1 VTSSSPSE
9 RPDTLFVS
17 GVLLLDKDS
26 GISSN
31 AALQRAKRLLGC
43 RKAGHT
49 GSLDPL
55 ASGLLP
61 ICLGEATKLAG
72 FLLDTDK
79 RYQVTVYLGVM
90 TASGD
95 AEGEVIGQ
103 KPVPELSPASVE
115 PILEQFRGP
124 ILQVPPMYSALKHQ
138 GRRLYDL
145 ARRGIE
151 VERPPR
157 PVEIY
162 ELSLL
167 RCHGDRLDLTVH
179 CSKGTYIRSLAE
191 DIGHAL
197 GCGGHVE
204 SLRRTAV
211 GRLDVTA
218 ALTLEK
224 LEQMT
229 YEERLARLEPPDTL
243 VPGLPVID
251 VPDDQ
256 CLALRHGQPVH
267 VRSGGPECGLVRLQS
282 PSVGFFGIG
291 DVQHA
296 GWIAPRRILQPG
308 PQATASRA
316 TCSGRA
322 CDVKIRN

>member
-1 VTSSSPSE
+1 MTSISPPE
-9 RPDTLFVS
+9 RRHPLSVS

-26 GISSN
+26 RISSN

-79 RYQVTVYLGVM
+79 RYQVTVCLGVM
-90 TASGD
+90 TSSGD
-95 AEGEVIGQ
+95 AEGDVVGR
-103 KPVPELSPASVE
+103 KPVPNLAPAAVD

-124 ILQVPPMYSALKHQ
+124 ILQIPPMYSALKHQ

-167 RCHGDRLDLTVH
+167 QCRGDRLDLTVH

-191 DIGHAL
+191 DIGQAL

-211 GRLDVTA
+211 GRLDITA
-218 ALTLEK
+218 ALTLGD
-224 LEQMT
+224 LEQLT
-229 YEERLARLEPPDTL
+229 HEERLARLESPETL

-251 VPDDQ
+251 LPDDQ

-267 VRSGGPECGLVRLQS
+267 IAAGGPEPGLVRLRS

-291 DVQHA
+291 DFQDA
-296 GWIAPRRILQPG
+296 GRITPRRILLPG
-308 PQATASRA
+308 
-316 TCSGRA
+316 
-322 CDVKIRN
+322 

>member
-1 VTSSSPSE
+1 MTSLSPPE
-9 RPDTLFVS
+9 RPQSRPAS

-79 RYQVTVYLGVM
+79 RYQVTVRLGVT

-95 AEGEVIGQ
+95 AEGDVIDR
-103 KPVPELSPASVE
+103 KPVPVLSPESVE

-124 ILQVPPMYSALKHQ
+124 ILQVPPMYSALKYQ

-167 RCHGDRLDLTVH
+167 RCRGDWLDLNVH

-191 DIGHAL
+191 DIGRAL

-204 SLRRTAV
+204 LLRRTAV
-211 GRLDVTA
+211 GTLDIA
-218 ALTLEK
+218 SADTLAE
-224 LEQMT
+224 LERMG
-229 YEERLARLEPPDTL
+229 YADRLARLRPPDAL
-243 VPGLPVID
+243 IPELPVIEL
-251 VPDDQ
+251 PDDQ
-256 CLALRHGQPVH
+256 CRLLRQGQA
-267 VRSGGPECGLVRLQS
+267 VRIPAERPERGLFRLQS
-282 PSVGFFGIG
+282 PSLGFFGIG
-291 DVQHA
+291 DCQEA
-296 GWIAPRRILQPG
+296 GWIAPRRILQQESLTVEG
-308 PQATASRA
+308 RA
-316 TCSGRA
+316 TCPTIP
-322 CDVKIRN
+322 CHVKIRN

>member
-1 VTSSSPSE
+1 MRPVSPSDNL
-9 RPDTLFVS
+9 RPFPVN

-79 RYQVTVYLGVM
+79 RYQVTVRLGVT

-95 AEGEVIGQ
+95 AEGDVIDRQ
-103 KPVPELSPASVE
+103 PVPELAPTSIE
-115 PILEQFRGP
+115 PVLQQFRGP

-157 PVEIY
+157 PIEIY

-167 RCHGDRLDLTVH
+167 KCRGERLDLNVH

-191 DIGHAL
+191 DIGRAL

-204 SLRRTAV
+204 LLRRTAV
-211 GRLDVTA
+211 G
-218 ALTLEK
+218 K
-224 LEQMT
+224 LEI
-229 YEERLARLEPPDTL
+229 AAADTL
-243 VPGLPVID
+243 AELEQLAYEDRLGRLQSPDSLIPELPVIEL
-251 VPDDQ
+251 PDDQ
-256 CLALRHGQPVH
+256 CQALRQGQA
-267 VRSGGPECGLVRLQS
+267 VRIPEERPERGLIRLWS
-282 PSVGFFGIG
+282 RSVGFFGIG
-291 DVQHA
+291 DCQEA
-296 GWIAPRRILQPG
+296 GWIAPRRILQPDS
-308 PQATASRA
+308 PT
-316 TCSGRA
+316 TTGRA
-322 CDVKIRN
+322 ACPTIPCHVKIRN